1 MINKMLNLIGF
12 RLGRNSLLFLHME
25 QFTNSSWL
33 TDLQTSGRIVDYI
46 VKK

>member
-1 MINKMLNLIGF
+1 MINKLLNLIGYQ
-12 RLGRNSLLFLHME
+12 LGRKSLLFMHME

-33 TDLQTSGRIVDYI
+33 TDVFASGRIEDYK